1 MDIKTKLLTL
11 VDTLA
16 RKDDKESLALLREIT
31 FELHSSGFRVEN
43 LSLIELNEYIDEI
56 QILLENRESSDEIIA
71 LPIRKLIDQD

>member
-16 RKDDKESLALLREIT
+16 RRDDKESLALLREIT
-31 FELHSSGFRVEN
+31 FELHSSGFRVKN

-56 QILLENRESSDEIIA
+56 QILLENRKISDEIIA
-71 LPIRKLIDQD
+71 LPIHKLIDQD